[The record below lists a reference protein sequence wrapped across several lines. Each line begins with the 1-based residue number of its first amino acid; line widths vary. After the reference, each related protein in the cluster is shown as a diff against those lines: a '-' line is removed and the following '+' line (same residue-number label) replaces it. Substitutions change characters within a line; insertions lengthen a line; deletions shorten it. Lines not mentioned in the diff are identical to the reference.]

1 MHHST
6 AEEMKKIDKLAVE
19 SGLEIKQMMELAGWH
34 MISVFDQLDLHTGN
48 KVTILAG
55 KGNKGG
61 DGLAAARHLIN
72 RGFQVSIMLANSELK
87 EKPQQHL
94 SLLNEMNTKVLLYS
108 EAKQM
113 AEKEV
118 CNTDIIIDSLIGYN
132 LKGSPRENFKEI
144 IEITNSTD
152 SEVISY
158 DIPTGIDAT
167 TGHCFSPCIQADVTL
182 TLALLKKGLQEN
194 EDKVGKLFLG
204 DIGIPEFIYNKIK
217 PGSKPDFK
225 EEGIIEV

>member
-34 MISVFDQLDLHTGN
+34 MISVFGQLDLHTGN

-72 RGFQVSIMLANSELK
+72 RGFQVSVVLANSELK

-118 CNTDIIIDSLIGYN
+118 RNTDIIIDSLIGYN

-144 IEITNSTD
+144 IEITNSTN

-167 TGHCFSPCIQADVTL
+167 TGHCFSPCIQADATL

-194 EDKVGKLFLG
+194 EDKVGELFLG

-225 EEGIIEV
+225 EKGIIEV

>member
-1 MHHST
+1 MHRST

-72 RGFQVSIMLANSELK
+72 RGFQVSIVLANSELK

-118 CNTDIIIDSLIGYN
+118 YNTDIIIDSLIGYN

-225 EEGIIEV
+225 EKGIIEV